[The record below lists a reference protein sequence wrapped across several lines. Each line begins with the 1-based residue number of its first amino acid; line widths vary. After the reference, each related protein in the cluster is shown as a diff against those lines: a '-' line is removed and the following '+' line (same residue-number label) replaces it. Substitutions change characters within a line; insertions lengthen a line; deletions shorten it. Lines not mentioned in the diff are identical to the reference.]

1 MLLKQQTVKKQDDLK
16 TKIDEDNPFMA
27 IIFCRTKRR
36 VDALEMAL
44 TQSGYNCEKLHGDLA
59 QNKRERIMKAFRD
72 LKYQFLIA
80 TDVAARGLDI
90 SGVTH
95 IYNYDMPENPEIY
108 IHRIGRTGRA
118 GEEGIATT
126 FATPRDGSLLRDIE
140 RTIKLN
146 LPERYI
152 SASPE
157 DFQRKPRPTG
167 R

>member
-1 MLLKQQTVKKQDDLK
+1 
-16 TKIDEDNPFMA
+16 
-27 IIFCRTKRR
+27 
-36 VDALEMAL
+36 
-44 TQSGYNCEKLHGDLA
+44 
-59 QNKRERIMKAFRD
+59 
-72 LKYQFLIA
+72 
-80 TDVAARGLDI
+80 
-90 SGVTH
+90 
-95 IYNYDMPENPEIY
+95 MPENPEIY